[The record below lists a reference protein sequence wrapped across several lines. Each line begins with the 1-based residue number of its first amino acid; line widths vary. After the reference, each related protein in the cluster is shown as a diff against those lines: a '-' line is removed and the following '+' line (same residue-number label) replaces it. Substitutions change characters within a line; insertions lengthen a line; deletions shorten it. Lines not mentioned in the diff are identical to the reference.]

1 MWVLA
6 SVWQCVPL
14 RRSRLSRLCT
24 HSPAGAAGPS
34 HLRPVCRA
42 SSNLAASGGATGAF
56 SVSSPQDCH
65 ESSVKS
71 SHRLSCRPPRKLTRP
86 GGAWGGDAG
95 GDVFFLCV
103 CVCAATVSL
112 SHPSRCVRG
121 SDIIKSGRRPPVFVC
136 FCLFLFFSTSTFT
149 YCILA
154 NFLGFFPPPP
164 GSKNLFIG

>member
-14 RRSRLSRLCT
+14 RRSRLSLLCT

-65 ESSVKS
+65 ESS
-71 SHRLSCRPPRKLTRP
+71 HRLSCRPPRKLTRP
-86 GGAWGGDAG
+86 GGGGVTPVG
-95 GDVFFLCV
+95 TCFFV
-103 CVCAATVSL
+103 CVYAATVSL

-136 FCLFLFFSTSTFT
+136 FCLFFSTSTFT
-149 YCILA
+149 YNILA
-154 NFLGFFPPPP
+154 NF
-164 GSKNLFIG
+164 

>member
-24 HSPAGAAGPS
+24 HSPVGAAGPS

-42 SSNLAASGGATGAF
+42 SPNLAASGGATGAF

-71 SHRLSCRPPRKLTRP
+71 SHRLSCRPPRKLTRLWGVGGRGGE
-86 GGAWGGDAG
+86 GGADAG
-95 GDVFFLCV
+95 GDVFFSLCV
-103 CVCAATVSL
+103 FVLRQCHCLTQVAGC
-112 SHPSRCVRG
+112 CVRG

-136 FCLFLFFSTSTFT
+136 FCLFFSTSTFT
-149 YCILA
+149 YYILA
-154 NFLGFFPPPP
+154 NF
-164 GSKNLFIG
+164 

>member
-1 MWVLA
+1 MSQTCASSAYKPSVTLLVFNYLYIVWVFRKKNNQPQARTACSRRLRLWVLA

-14 RRSRLSRLCT
+14 RRPRLSRLCT

-71 SHRLSCRPPRKLTRP
+71 SRRLSCRPPRKLTRP
-86 GGAWGGDAG
+86 GGGRGDAG
-95 GDVFFLCV
+95 GDVFFFLCV
-103 CVCAATVSL
+103 CLCCDGVTVS
-112 SHPSRCVRG
+112 P
-121 SDIIKSGRRPPVFVC
+121 KSLCQG
-136 FCLFLFFSTSTFT
+136 LTH
-149 YCILA
+149 
-154 NFLGFFPPPP
+154 N
-164 GSKNLFIG
+164 